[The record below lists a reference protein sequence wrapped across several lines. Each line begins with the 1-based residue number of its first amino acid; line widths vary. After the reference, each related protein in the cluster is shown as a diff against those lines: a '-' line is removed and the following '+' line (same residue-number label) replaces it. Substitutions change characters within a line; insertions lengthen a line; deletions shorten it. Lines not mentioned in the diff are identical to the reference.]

1 MAKLEGVVKKNP
13 DKVLVQLLGITLD
26 SESRLG
32 TPKVK
37 ILSYNFTRCRKIIFL
52 SERRHTVSVQNFE
65 IHVITSGFYNFPSII
80 TLIK

>member
-26 SESRLG
+26 NLDSESRLG
-32 TPKVK
+32 TLKEK

-52 SERRHTVSVQNFE
+52 SE
-65 IHVITSGFYNFPSII
+65 
-80 TLIK
+80 